1 MSSTNKSRRKFI
13 KNSALASSLFI
24 VPRHVLGGQG
34 YTSPSDKLNL
44 AGIGLHGK
52 GQSDILHSS
61 VGGRE
66 NVVALCDVHQGAYG
80 AQQAAKNFPNAKF
93 YTDYRE
99 MLDKED
105 LDGVTISTPDHTH
118 ANISKVAMEKG
129 IHVYVQKPLTHNV
142 KEARMLTELARK
154 HKIVTQMGNQGA
166 SNPEQKMIQ
175 KWIKDGRIGKV
186 DTVYTWT
193 NRPVWAQGSPMP
205 KPDPSQKPEG
215 MDWDLWIGPAK
226 NNGYTPGLHA
236 FSWRGY
242 WDYGT
247 GSLGDMGC
255 HIMDVPIKALGI
267 FEPYSIEAS
276 VPRVPYVADYTPAPI
291 YEESCPP
298 SSYVTYKFRASELND
313 SEVKMI
319 WMDGGIRPSHPELIS
334 DKDDIGENGVLMMG
348 ENGLIW
354 SDNYGINARLYIKG
368 QDGAVEKGKISEIN
382 SVEFGHQKYWVDA
395 IRAGYGSEEHKNL
408 TSNFDFAGPL
418 SEIVLLGN
426 AAIRSSLLKRSP
438 RSNVFIGKKQLM
450 YDSKK
455 MEITNLDKANQF
467 LTRNYREGWNL
478 NI

>member
-1 MSSTNKSRRKFI
+1 MASSNKSRRKFI

-24 VPRHVLGGQG
+24 VPRHVLGGTG
-34 YTSPSDKLNL
+34 YTAPSDRLNL

-52 GQSDILHSS
+52 GNSDILHAS

-66 NVVALCDVHQGAYG
+66 NVVALCDVHQNAYG
-80 AQQAAKNFPNAKF
+80 AQIAAEKFPKAKF

-99 MLDKED
+99 MLEKEN

-118 ANISKVAMEKG
+118 ANISKAAMEKG

-142 KEARMLTELARK
+142 KEARMLSELAK
-154 HKIVTQMGNQGA
+154 KNKIVTQMGNQGA

-186 DTVYTWT
+186 
-193 NRPVWAQGSPMP
+193 S
-205 KPDPSQKPEG
+205 
-215 MDWDLWIGPAK
+215 
-226 NNGYTPGLHA
+226 TPGLHA

-255 HIMDVPIKALGI
+255 HIMDVPIKALGM

-276 VPRVPYVADYTPAPI
+276 VPRVPYVGDYTPAPV
-291 YEESCPP
+291 YDDSCPP
-298 SSYVTYKFRASELND
+298 SSYVTYKFRPSKLND
-313 SEVKMI
+313 SQVKLV
-319 WMDGGIRPSHPELIS
+319 WMDGGLRPSHPDIIT
-334 DKDDIGENGVLMMG
+334 DKDDIGENGVLMFG

-354 SDNYGINARLYIKG
+354 CDNYGINARLYIKG
-368 QDGAVEKGKISEIN
+368 QKGAVEIGKISEIN
-382 SVEFGHQKYWVDA
+382 AVEFGHQKFWVDA
-395 IRAGYGSEEHKNL
+395 IKEGYGGKKYKNL

-426 AAIRSSLLKRSP
+426 AAIRSSLLKRSA
-438 RSNVFIGKKQLM
+438 RSNVFIGKKQLL
-450 YDSKK
+450 YDNKN
-455 MEITNLDKANQF
+455 MVITNLDKANQF
-467 LTRNYREGWNL
+467 LTRDYRSGWE
-478 NI
+478 I